1 MLALLTDR
9 RFLPLFIAQ
18 FLGALNDNLFKNAL
32 AILVVFKL
40 VPDPDAAQ
48 ALAGLATALFVLPYF
63 FASAFAGTLADKMPK
78 AHLAQWVRLI
88 EVPALLLGLAGLV
101 LGSIPLLFAAL
112 IGMGILST
120 FFSPVKFSLL
130 PELLKPEDLARGNA
144 LFAATTFVAILIG
157 TILGTELVRLDN
169 GPWIAGLT
177 GLGIAV
183 LAWLACGALPP
194 TVAVRPGLKLRWNIV
209 ADTWAVCRGTLAS
222 PVLRRVVLGISWFW
236 MLGAVLL
243 AQLPGLVR
251 NRIGADEQVV
261 TFFLALFSIGIAV
274 GAGVCGRMLRGR
286 VTSGP
291 VGLGALGMALATVD
305 LWFALPTAPLS
316 AVLTPLPAFLA
327 DGGNWRLI
335 ADFSLLA
342 VAGGVYT
349 VPLYTLLQSRAQPEA
364 RARAVATNNIVN
376 AGMMGV
382 GTAATALLP
391 ALGLTVPD
399 LVLALGV
406 GLLILALPLA
416 RTAAQRDT

>member
-1 MLALLTDR
+1 MIALLKDR

-63 FASAFAGTLADKMPK
+63 FASAFAGTLADRMPK
-78 AHLAQWVRLI
+78 ASLTQWVRLI

-157 TILGTELVRLDN
+157 TIMGTELVRLDG

-183 LAWLACGALPP
+183 LAWLACRALPP
-194 TVAVRPGLKLRWNIV
+194 TVAVRPDLRLRWNFL

-274 GAGVCGRMLRGR
+274 GAGVCGRMLRGQ
-286 VTSGP
+286 VKSGP
-291 VGLGALGMALATVD
+291 VGIGALGMALATVD
-305 LWFALPTAPLS
+305 LWLALPAAPVS
-316 AVLTPLPAFLA
+316 NVLTPLPAFLA
-327 DGGNWRLI
+327 EASNWRLI
-335 ADFSLLA
+335 GDFLLLA

-376 AGMMGV
+376 AGMMGL
-382 GTAATALLP
+382 GTAGTALLP
-391 ALGLTVPD
+391 GLGLTVPD

-416 RTAAQRDT
+416 RTAAQADA